1 MSIVQ
6 IITLIVVMIVYGG
19 VAIGRIPNLRMN
31 RATITLV
38 GAAVLVGIGG
48 ISEHD
53 AIASLDMGTIL
64 LLGAMMVIN
73 VNLRMAGFFRFVAS
87 RTLRLARTPRVLL
100 ALVVASSGGLSALF
114 LNDTLCLM
122 LTPLILDLT
131 LRMKRD
137 PIPYLIGLAVAAN
150 VGSVATITGNPQNL
164 IIGQASGIP
173 YLTFAAYLAPIALMG
188 LFICWGVIVLA
199 FPAEFKGNL
208 PNVELPPPHPYAP
221 LLVRTLTVT
230 VALMLAFFVGV
241 SVVTAACCA
250 AAALLI
256 SRLRPRKLLAL
267 DWELLAFFAGLFVVT
282 GALET
287 SGISERIFDILRPT
301 MTSGI
306 PAFTLVTAVLSNLI
320 SNVPA
325 VLLLQTEI
333 GAFADTQQAWLVL
346 AMASTLAGN
355 FTLLG
360 SAATL
365 IVAEVA
371 AGRKTELAFMSY
383 LRVGIPITLLTLAV
397 GMAWLTM
404 VT

>member
-1 MSIVQ
+1 MTILQSVTLAIV
-6 IITLIVVMIVYGG
+6 TFVYIG
-19 VAIGRIPNLRMN
+19 VAIGRVPRLRMN

-38 GAAVLVGIGG
+38 GAALLVGIGAIG
-48 ISEHD
+48 EEE

-64 LLGAMMVIN
+64 LLGAMMVVN
-73 VNLRMAGFFRFVAS
+73 VNLRLAGFFRFVAS
-87 RTLRLARTPRVLL
+87 RTLRMARSPRVLL

-114 LNDTLCLM
+114 LNDTICLM

-137 PIPYLIGLAVAAN
+137 PVPYLIGLAVAAN

-164 IIGQASGIP
+164 IIGQASGMS
-173 YLTFAAYLAPIALMG
+173 YLTFAAYLTPIALIG
-188 LFICWGVIVLA
+188 LCICWGVILLA
-199 FPAEFKGNL
+199 FPAEFRESL
-208 PNVELPPPHPYAP
+208 PHVELPPPRPYTP
-221 LLVRTLTVT
+221 LLARTLIVT
-230 VALMLAFFVGV
+230 VALMIAFFVGV
-241 SVVTAACCA
+241 PVVTAACCA
-250 AAALLI
+250 AAVLLI

-267 DWELLAFFAGLFVVT
+267 DWELLAFFAGLFAVT
-282 GALET
+282 GALEA
-287 SGISERIFDILRPT
+287 SGISERLFDGLRPT

-333 GAFADTQQAWLVL
+333 SAFADTQQAWLVL

-371 AGRKTELAFMSY
+371 AARRTELAFVAY
-383 LRVGIPITLLTLAV
+383 LRVGVPVTLLTLLTGV
-397 GMAWLTM
+397 VWLSL